1 MLFIQSI
8 NFQFQILKRGDQ
20 KKKEYLG
27 GLEEFLLQIYAWG
40 GLLVPCQKRLCE
52 IKYGFV
58 KILAGLA
65 KQPINV

>member
-27 GLEEFLLQIYAWG
+27 GLEEFLLQIYACG
-40 GLLVPCQKRLCE
+40 GLLVPCQKRFCE

-65 KQPINV
+65 KQPIDV